1 MPAIP
6 ISSGNNITAEQFN
19 DLVDQYN
26 EFWQDSGTY
35 TFDANHND
43 LATRKGWGQAP
54 VNISNS
60 TTVAQHTIITAEH
73 TNYLI
78 SQVNAG
84 LWHTAETV
92 SQLQI
97 HRNPSAAI
105 TANFYNT
112 LETLYNTTL
121 ENNKL
126 LCHSAAKSLTTAQAS
141 VTNPSSATW
150 TADLSCE
157 NLFRFSNYNQARYF
171 FNSGG
176 ELLIDMSSSDGGTN
190 QPSSVWTFFFAD
202 MGIVRIGAVT
212 TTNDGDGEGD
222 EPFNSLGPDKG
233 FYNIPTNGSY
243 QMVYD
248 VAADDRDGGGGSLPG
263 APAYFSDYG
272 QRRFRLHL
280 KAEDQNPIFVIT
292 VKIELIEDTEGS
304 VTDNSPVDVPIDT
317 TIVAELGYAL
327 PLDTPTPG
335 HSSFH
340 EKFSPKAGVDFQFLQ
355 REAPSIIADG
365 QWTESDITP

>member
-1 MPAIP
+1 MPV
-6 ISSGNNITAEQFN
+6 SGLDAGKKITAVQFN
-19 DLVDQYN
+19 ELVSLYN
-26 EFWQDSGTY
+26 AFWQDSGTY
-35 TFDANHND
+35 TFAANHGD
-43 LATRKGWGQAP
+43 LATRKGWGQAL
-54 VNISNS
+54 VDISGS
-60 TTVAQHTIITAEH
+60 TSVAQYSTITAEH

-84 LWHTAETV
+84 LWHTADV
-92 SQLQI
+92 ISGLQI
-97 HRNPSAAI
+97 HRNPSASI
-105 TANFYNT
+105 TANFYNS

-126 LCHSAAKSLTTAQAS
+126 LCHSAGKSLTTAQAS
-141 VTNPSSATW
+141 VTNPSSSTW

-202 MGIVRIGAVT
+202 MGVVRIGAVA
-212 TTNDGDGEGD
+212 TTNDGDDAD
-222 EPFNSLGPDKG
+222 EPFISLGGAKG

-248 VAADDRDGGGGSLPG
+248 VAADDRDGGNGFAGM
-263 APAYFSDYG
+263 PAYFSDYG

-280 KAEDQNPIFVIT
+280 KAEDKSPIFEIT

-304 VTDNSPVDVPIDT
+304 VTDNSPVDVPIDA

-355 REAPSIIADG
+355 REAPSIIADVT
-365 QWTESDITP
+365 WTESDITP